1 MTQLRIY
8 PEKNS
13 VAIVSDADESTDR
26 IFSAITDDRKETDGE
41 YTYYRMKLDE
51 FMNNLKTL
59 Y

>member
-8 PEKNS
+8 PEKNT

-41 YTYYRMKLDE
+41 YTYYHMKLDE
-51 FMNNLKTL
+51 FMNNLKKL

>member
-8 PEKNS
+8 PEKNT